1 MPDFYGS
8 RTAFRTYH
16 STRGTDTTSYTDATV
31 DAALIVASEFIDGR
45 YGGLFIGLKTG
56 EREQIREW
64 PRTGAYDNY
73 AYLIENNEIPRE
85 VENATYEAALKQL
98 SSPGALFV
106 DYQPSEY
113 IEASV
118 DGAVA
123 VKFEKFNSV
132 YDSQTLFAKV
142 DNAIAG
148 VLSPQLNM
156 SRLSGLVGRV

>member
-1 MPDFYGS
+1 MSSFYGS
-8 RTAFRTYH
+8 RTAFRAYH
-16 STRGTDTTSYTDATV
+16 LARGTNTTSYADATV
-31 DAALIVASEFIDGR
+31 DAALILASEFIDGR

-56 EREQIREW
+56 ERAQVREW

-73 AYLIENNEIPRE
+73 AYLIDQNEIPRE
-85 VENATYEAALKQL
+85 VENATYEATLKHL
-98 SSPGALFV
+98 ASPGSLFV
-106 DYQPSEY
+106 DYKPSKY

-142 DNAIAG
+142 DNAIMG
-148 VLSPQLNM
+148 VLNPHLNL